1 MPAKKAS
8 FEGACEVFNAVLA
21 TSLTV
26 LAVFLPVTLIP
37 GVVGQFFSA
46 FAMTVCIAIVLS
58 TFDALTVAPMLSAYL
73 MGFGFKKSTSGPN
86 LVLRQCQRFGRFF
99 SGAYEKILYFSL
111 DRPKTVLVSAT
122 VIFFSSFLLL
132 KSIGF
137 TFIQEPDNGEI
148 DVVIETSPGTSI
160 LNTNFHARVIE
171 EKLSKFPGIDFISA
185 RVGSELSED
194 NQATIYVQLIP
205 YADRSLS
212 TAEVKKEIRAHLSTY
227 AKSNDL
233 KLNVRSSGGGGGGR
247 KPISLAIQGPNIE
260 VLQRITNQAMAKI
273 REDLPGIVDLES
285 NLQGGRSEIKFRVI
299 PERLAAFDLS
309 TDQVGQSLRGM
320 YEGLLAGQYRDQ
332 GEEYDIRVRLKPEDR
347 MGMTTLAMATVTNQ
361 KGQAIPLGAVTEQLS
376 GEAPTKI
383 VRIDQ
388 TRAALLE
395 ADMAPGFPLGTAIE
409 DIKKIVAPMLP
420 ALYTMEFQGQAKSL
434 NDLAIG
440 AAIAFSLGSLFIYMI
455 MAALYESFILPFAIL
470 LTLPLAVVGA
480 LLALLIAGV
489 NLDLYAI
496 IGVILLMGLVT
507 KNAILLVDY
516 VEQLRGEGL
525 DRISALK
532 AAGKRRMRPIMM
544 TTIAMIAGMLPVALG
559 FGELNKIRAGMGL
572 ASIGGLLSSTLLS
585 LIVIPCA
592 YIYLDKLRIWS
603 GKTVAKFMRA

>member
-1 MPAKKAS
+1 
-8 FEGACEVFNAVLA
+8 
-21 TSLTV
+21 
-26 LAVFLPVTLIP
+26 
-37 GVVGQFFSA
+37 
-46 FAMTVCIAIVLS
+46 
-58 TFDALTVAPMLSAYL
+58 
-73 MGFGFKKSTSGPN
+73 
-86 LVLRQCQRFGRFF
+86 
-99 SGAYEKILYFSL
+99 
-111 DRPKTVLVSAT
+111 
-122 VIFFSSFLLL
+122 
-132 KSIGF
+132 
-137 TFIQEPDNGEI
+137 
-148 DVVIETSPGTSI
+148 
-160 LNTNFHARVIE
+160 
-171 EKLSKFPGIDFISA
+171 
-185 RVGSELSED
+185 
-194 NQATIYVQLIP
+194 
-205 YADRSLS
+205 
-212 TAEVKKEIRAHLSTY
+212 
-227 AKSNDL
+227 
-233 KLNVRSSGGGGGGR
+233 
-247 KPISLAIQGPNIE
+247 
-260 VLQRITNQAMAKI
+260 MAKI